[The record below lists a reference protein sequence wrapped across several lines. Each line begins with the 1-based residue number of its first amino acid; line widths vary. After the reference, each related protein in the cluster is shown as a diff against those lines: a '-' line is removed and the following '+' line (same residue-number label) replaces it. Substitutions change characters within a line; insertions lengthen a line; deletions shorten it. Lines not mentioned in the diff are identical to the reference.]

1 MATAIYTRSPRFISQ
16 VGTINQDVRV
26 DLFIWNSPDSIPT
39 TATISLSKPIPSS
52 VVTTVNFDI
61 SPYIREYINFI
72 TFEPMVTTA
81 VYEKEAPVGEYAYCT
96 AKTYLDDVLQTTN
109 EFIAFDGYG
118 YFLDGNNP
126 TVPSVL
132 NDEGTFYINEGNNSE
147 GSITIFDDSADVITV
162 VYTNLRTGFVA
173 SIVTKTFDVACFP
186 NIHETFLGDG
196 NRVDIY
202 RGITLEK
209 TLYFE
214 AVCEKKYDVI
224 KCDFVN
230 RYGVWDRINFFKVS
244 KSKFDV
250 NSKEYNLMPSS
261 LDYNVGS
268 NIKQSFNI
276 NGNDSISCNTGWVND
291 NYGEVIKQLMLS
303 EEVRLDNVPVKVMSK
318 STDLKLGIN
327 DKNINYKID
336 FAYSFNTLNYIV

>member
-1 MATAIYTRSPRFISQ
+1 MATPIYTRSPRFISDTGN
-16 VGTINQDVRV
+16 VNEEVRV
-26 DLFIWNSPDSIPT
+26 DLYMWNSPDSIP
-39 TATISLSKPIPSS
+39 ALPNLVLSKTIPSTT
-52 VVTTVNFDI
+52 VTTVSFDI
-61 SPYIREYINFI
+61 SPYIREYINFVS
-72 TFEPMVTTA
+72 FAPMVTTL

-96 AKTYLDDVLQTTN
+96 AKTYREDVLQATD

-126 TVPSVL
+126 TVTPVL

-162 VYTNLRTGFVA
+162 RYTNLRTA
-173 SIVTKTFDVACFP
+173 AITTVTKTFDTACFP

-196 NRVDIY
+196 NKVDIL
-202 RGITLEK
+202 RGIVIEK
-209 TLYFE
+209 TMYFE
-214 AVCEKKYDVI
+214 AVCENKYDVI

-244 KSKFDV
+244 KSKFAV
-250 NSKEYNLMPSS
+250 KSKEYNLMPTD

-303 EEVRLDNVPVKVMSK
+303 EEIRLDNVPVKVMSK